1 MTFILILIKVYSQ
14 PLMLTASL
22 IFFFFST
29 LRVPVVVPL
38 PRRGGLPY
46 FIAACSILCALGCR
60 FLNSFLPD
68 TRYLQHKPSSSGP
81 ASIFYFLS
89 VFLPHSLIID
99 LLFFIFF
106 PLKFSYSDLP
116 PPNFQNPSFPLIN
129 YLLCL
134 Y

>member
-1 MTFILILIKVYSQ
+1 MTFILILIKVYCQ

-22 IFFFFST
+22 FFFFPI

-38 PRRGGLPY
+38 PRKGGWPY
-46 FIAACSILCALGCR
+46 FIAAYSILCSLGSR

-68 TRYLQHKPSSSGP
+68 TRYLQHTPSSSGP
-81 ASIFYFLS
+81 ASIFYSLS
-89 VFLPHSLIID
+89 VFLPYSLIID

-106 PLKFSYSDLP
+106 PLKFRYSDLP
-116 PPNFQNPSFPLIN
+116 PSNFQNASFPLIN